1 MSTLSSQIANL
12 SPEQLAK
19 LAYELKAKKASK
31 QPETPKHVPGEP
43 CPLSFAQQRLWFVA
57 QLDPHNPAYN
67 CMEALRMT
75 GNLNVPLLE
84 QVLNEVVRRHEVLR
98 TKFELVADEPMQIS
112 SEIKLKPRVIDLEK
126 LPASERERLVAKL
139 SPEQRLRP
147 FDLAHGPLLRVVVLR
162 VSEHDHVIV
171 LTSHHIV
178 SDAWSL
184 GILTRE
190 ISELYQAFSEGRPS
204 TLAELPYQYADFA
217 IWQRQWITGPVLERH
232 LDYWRQHLADA
243 PHVLALP
250 AERQRP
256 AVFTGHGAHESVMLS
271 SELTHQL
278 RALGRRKGVTLFM
291 TMLAAYEVLLSRYS
305 GQTDFLVGT
314 DVANRNHDLTELLIG
329 FFVNQVVVRAELD
342 GNPTFNE
349 LLDRVKEVTLN
360 GYAHQDAPFEKV
372 VDMLHPDRNLSHAP
386 LFQVKLVIQYALT
399 DNLELPELS
408 VGGGIEEQS
417 LSKLDLTLLV
427 VDGDRIRVDLQ
438 YSTDLFQSSTI
449 RRMLAHFETLLASA
463 VNHPEQHLSQLEL
476 LSSDE
481 RQQLLV
487 ERNDTQTSYRCIHQ
501 LFEDQAFFAPEAPAL
516 IFQGQEVSYD
526 ELNSRANQLAH
537 YLRQLGVETET
548 PVGVCLNRSIDM
560 VVAMLAILK
569 AGGAYVP
576 LDPKYPTERLAFIVE
591 DLSLPIILTHSAVIP
606 RHSSLVDE
614 AQPLCL
620 DTESDLWSDLPT
632 TDVAGSDNSSE
643 HLAYVIYTSGSTGQP
658 KGVAVT
664 HGAVHNL
671 VCDTNYITLD
681 D

>member
-1 MSTLSSQIANL
+1 MSSLSTQIADL

-31 QPETPKHVPGEP
+31 QQQLPKRVPGEP

-67 CMEALRMT
+67 CMEALRIT
-75 GNLNVPLLE
+75 GKLNLPLLE

-112 SEIKLKPRVIDLEK
+112 SEIKLKPHVIDLEG
-126 LPASERERLVAKL
+126 LPVSERERLVAKL

-162 VSEHDHVIV
+162 VSEYDHAIV
-171 LTSHHIV
+171 LTTHHIV

-184 GILTRE
+184 DILTRE
-190 ISELYQAFSEGRPS
+190 ISELYSAFAEGRPS
-204 TLAELPYQYADFA
+204 PLAELPYQYADFA
-217 IWQRQWITGPVLERH
+217 IWQRQWITGPMLERH
-232 LDYWRQHLADA
+232 LDYWRQHLEDA

-250 AERQRP
+250 ADRQRP
-256 AVFTGHGAHESVMLS
+256 AVFTGSGAHESVLLS
-271 SELTHQL
+271 AEFSNQL
-278 RALGRRKGVTLFM
+278 RALGRRKNVTLFM
-291 TMLAAYEVLLSRYS
+291 MMLAAYEVLLSRYS

-329 FFVNQVVVRAELD
+329 FFVNQVVVRADLD

-360 GYAHQDAPFEKV
+360 GYAHQDAPFERV

-399 DNLELPELS
+399 DHLELPELA

-427 VDGDRIRVDLQ
+427 VDGDRIRIDLQ
-438 YSTDLFQSSTI
+438 YSTDIFESSTI
-449 RRMLAHFETLLASA
+449 RRMVTHFERLLTSA
-463 VNHPEQHLSQLEL
+463 VNNPEQRISQLEL

-487 ERNDTQTSYRCIHQ
+487 DRNDTHATYQHARCIHQ
-501 LFEDQAFFAPEAPAL
+501 LFEDQAFFSPEAPAL
-516 IFQGQEVSYD
+516 RFQNEDVSYD

-537 YLRQLGVETET
+537 YLRQLGVATET
-548 PVGVCLNRSIDM
+548 PVGVCLNRSVEM

-576 LDPKYPTERLAFIVE
+576 LDPEYPTERLAFIVA
-591 DLSLPIILTHSAVIP
+591 DLSLPIILTHSAIIP
-606 RHSSLVDE
+606 RHSSLMDH
-614 AQPLCL
+614 AQSLCL
-620 DTESDLWSDLPT
+620 DHESELWS
-632 TDVAGSDNSSE
+632 G
-643 HLAYVIYTSGSTGQP
+643 
-658 KGVAVT
+658 
-664 HGAVHNL
+664 
-671 VCDTNYITLD
+671 
-681 D
+681 